1 MLTPPDGLG
10 TVTREPDGFVIR
22 VAYDRGAPHPE
33 RVFRAIDSIISALQ
47 DFDRTLL
54 DSISTDIETSL
65 VLDDVQAGSILI
77 RLRNV
82 LKTVDEDALA
92 KADWKL
98 VLGHYLRAGRN
109 AFIEWVDDGERTGK
123 KESFAALRTRFYDLA
138 KQTGVKKMGDYAP
151 VKARD
156 IVDAAIRIDGALRQL
171 APRDRV
177 TVESDDKVLDLLPGI
192 DWTPELVADLTV
204 KEMIQIPPSQMIL
217 IVKKPDYLSNA
228 QWVFRYG
235 RRRIE
240 AKIEDEAWL
249 KCFLAREIVIRPGD
263 ALRCTVACSV
273 SYGVDNEPCSE
284 THRILAVLDVVEDEA
299 HRGPELADDS
309 FFPDDAEPQVG
320 RPAP

>member
-1 MLTPPDGLG
+1 MVIPTDGVG

-22 VAYDRGAPHPE
+22 VNYDRGAPHPE
-33 RVFRAIDSIISALQ
+33 RVFRAIDGIISALQ
-47 DFDRTLL
+47 NLDRTLL
-54 DSISTDIETSL
+54 DSVSTDIQTSL
-65 VLDDVQAGSILI
+65 VLDDVQAGSIRI

-82 LKTVDEDALA
+82 LQTVDEDAFA
-92 KADWKL
+92 KVDWKI

-109 AFIEWVDDGERTGK
+109 ALIEWVDEGERTGK
-123 KESFAALRTRFYDLA
+123 KESFAALRRRFYDLA
-138 KQTGVKKMGDYAP
+138 KQTDVKKMGDYAP

-156 IVDAAIRIDGALRQL
+156 VVDAAVQIDGALRQL

-177 TVESDDKVLDLLPGI
+177 TIESDDRVLDLLPGI

-204 KEMIQIPPSQMIL
+204 KETIDLPPAQMTL

-249 KCFLAREIVIRPGD
+249 KRFLTREIVIRPGD

-273 SYGVDNEPCSE
+273 SYGIDNEPSSE

-299 HRGPELADDS
+299 HRSPQAADES
-309 FFPDDAEPQVG
+309 FFPESPEP
-320 RPAP
+320 